1 MGEESFLEISNPLNL
16 FKMALSN
23 YDKIET
29 AKEIYRAFNFTIKE
43 LKAMYQSCEATL
55 VENERLQKIEKPE
68 GYPNTVE
75 GLMESME
82 YRNSK
87 LLINTQFAILDLIEE
102 KKKKKT
108 VQSTQILKLLQ
119 YMEGLNPQTIRH

>member
-1 MGEESFLEISNPLNL
+1 
-16 FKMALSN
+16 MALSN